1 MKEVQINCVLKD
13 ELQKTVGDNMKRD
26 GKFYGNCRDMRGQHA
41 TFMGKVDTQLNHNI
55 QMIQLLQLALRL
67 LLYRV

>member
-1 MKEVQINCVLKD
+1 MQINCVLKD

-41 TFMGKVDTQLNHNI
+41 HQHNGNDGNVVEAGKNSNYLPEPFGCVL
-55 QMIQLLQLALRL
+55 
-67 LLYRV
+67 